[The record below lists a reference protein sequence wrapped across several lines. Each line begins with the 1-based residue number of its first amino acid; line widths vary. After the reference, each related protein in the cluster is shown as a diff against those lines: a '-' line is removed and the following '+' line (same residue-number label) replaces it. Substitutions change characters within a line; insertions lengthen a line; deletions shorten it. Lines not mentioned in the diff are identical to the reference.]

1 MRMSQ
6 IGKSSQICLNAV
18 ASNVRRAALTYACF
32 ILLAFPQ
39 LLQDV
44 FTESPRNRLKC
55 GNSETHRSNKFRSG
69 IFDCLARKPPK
80 VKLGIWVVTKGQ
92 YKQHPLGG

>member
-1 MRMSQ
+1 MSH

-32 ILLAFPQ
+32 ILQAFPQ